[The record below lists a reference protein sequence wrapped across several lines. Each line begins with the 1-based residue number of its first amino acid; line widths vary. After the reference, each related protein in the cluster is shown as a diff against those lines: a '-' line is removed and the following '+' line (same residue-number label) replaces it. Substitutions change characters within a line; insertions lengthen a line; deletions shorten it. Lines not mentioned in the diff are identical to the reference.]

1 MILDKNNNEIHEKT
15 IVRCCHT
22 LEEYMVIKINT
33 IVYQA
38 VTICQSLTIHSMNL
52 VNSKPGILLYVYHPV
67 LNKWVLIDALG
78 NEWESL

>member
-1 MILDKNNNEIHEKT
+1 MILDKNNNEIYEKS
-15 IVRCCHT
+15 IVRRCHT

-38 VTICQSLTIHSMNL
+38 ITVCQSLSLHSMNL
-52 VNSKPGILLYVYHPV
+52 VDSKPGSILYVYHPV
-67 LNKWVLIDALG
+67 LTKWVLIDALG